1 LIDDLT
7 NLGTKE
13 PYRMFNSRSEF
24 RLSLRSDNADKRLS
38 ERGIELGLLSK
49 NERKIFEKK

>member
-1 LIDDLT
+1 
-7 NLGTKE
+7 
-13 PYRMFNSRSEF
+13 MFNSRSEF

-49 NERKIFEKK
+49 NEREIFEKK